1 MTREEDQR
9 PLKFDRR
16 HHHFPLS
23 PFLSSGLEVVESFAL
38 FCNNRSDLSHVE
50 FARILSAVQRY
61 RQLSGFELGGC
72 SIAWR
77 TTPPTCLGAF
87 SRSLTFFSN
96 SQIFFSSWV
105 SRVRASAF
113 AFFVSFFAFFRFSL
127 WLPDHFLILGGRGGQ
142 GRASLPPASLF
153 LSSPLPLPL
162 MLFFGSSLFFTSSSP
177 PPSALLPPA
186 LSLLFSPLPLPR
198 ASPCLRAQGL
208 DVELKG

>member
-1 MTREEDQR
+1 MAHNSPPPVWGHFQTFDFLLQFTDFLLQLGLTRPR
-9 PLKFDRR
+9 FRLCFFR
-16 HHHFPLS
+16 
-23 PFLSSGLEVVESFAL
+23 FLL
-38 FCNNRSDLSHVE
+38 R
-50 FARILSAVQRY
+50 
-61 RQLSGFELGGC
+61 
-72 SIAWR
+72 
-77 TTPPTCLGAF
+77 
-87 SRSLTFFSN
+87 
-96 SQIFFSSWV
+96 
-105 SRVRASAF
+105 
-113 AFFVSFFAFFRFSL
+113 FFRFSL